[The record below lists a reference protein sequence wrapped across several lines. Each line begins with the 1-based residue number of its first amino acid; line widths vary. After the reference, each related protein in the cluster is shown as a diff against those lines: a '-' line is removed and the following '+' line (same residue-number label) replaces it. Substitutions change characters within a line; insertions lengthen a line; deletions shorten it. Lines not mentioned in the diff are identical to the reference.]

1 MIWNIVV
8 VGSGGT
14 GSAMLQKL
22 ARYQRNCIEDI
33 RVCLIDGDEVEKKNL
48 KRQNFFD
55 DNIGQNK
62 AEALAELASSSYGVV
77 WDAYNQYITKVE
89 QLNGVFERYAN
100 NSSINILIGCVDNH
114 RARQVMEGWF
124 DLQENCIYIDSA
136 NDEHDG
142 EIVIAIKTDG
152 VEVSPRRSHYF
163 PDVLTDDS
171 PSVVEMSCEQRNI
184 SSPQHQLVNDLAGNI
199 IMSIICNVFS
209 RKIPTGMIIFD
220 VFDYRIRHMS
230 YVNGVLEAPT

>member
-136 NDEHDG
+136 NDEQ
-142 EIVIAIKTDG
+142 
-152 VEVSPRRSHYF
+152 Y
-163 PDVLTDDS
+163 
-171 PSVVEMSCEQRNI
+171 
-184 SSPQHQLVNDLAGNI
+184 
-199 IMSIICNVFS
+199 
-209 RKIPTGMIIFD
+209 
-220 VFDYRIRHMS
+220 
-230 YVNGVLEAPT
+230 